1 MFKGLFRLT
10 GVVVLVCSAVST
22 ALGADGGKQVYSG
35 TLGNSPIVLEVNTDN
50 AKDVSGRYFYQKYRK
65 DLMLRGEKDGEA
77 LRFEEGNDRDNE
89 GKPRPNI
96 RLQPTS
102 NGLSGEWTSPQGKVL
117 KIELLRAK
125 LPPVP
130 VGTLPYLA
138 TLHDVSS
145 YEYLRLQGMKLKQGK
160 TETFMGY
167 TLQWW
172 SEPQSGMSLFEVI
185 SGYTAEELQRINQQ
199 LMGRL
204 WQQVVSFHDCLT
216 QPGMYVYSQTADP
229 LWMSPSVISVN
240 IKAESNCG
248 GSYSDER
255 DMPFNLDTKT
265 GKTLA
270 LEDVLWIGQGE
281 PQYYELNQLDDK
293 ASNDAYLAYSEYRT
307 KELAPWL
314 VGQLR
319 TLYPVEVTTTT
330 DRNDGCVYG
339 EEQSWIFPSWYFTD
353 QGIKLLPSFAHNQ
366 AMCRNVEWS
375 TLPYNL
381 IKQHPGHV
389 ALKLP

>member
-1 MFKGLFRLT
+1 MFKGLCRLT
-10 GVVVLVCSAVST
+10 GVVVLVCSTVST
-22 ALGADGGKQVYSG
+22 ALGADSGKQVYTG
-35 TLGNSPIVLEVNTDN
+35 TLGNSPIVFEVNSDN
-50 AKDVSGRYFYQKYRK
+50 GKGVSGRYFYQKYRK
-65 DLMLRGEKDGEA
+65 DLILSGEKDGEA
-77 LRFEEGNDRDNE
+77 LKFEEGNDRDRE

-96 RLQPTS
+96 RLQPTP
-102 NGLSGEWTSPQGKVL
+102 NGLSGEWTNPQGKVL

-130 VGTLPYLA
+130 AGTLPYLA
-138 TLHDVSS
+138 TLHDVAP

-172 SEPQSGMSLFEVI
+172 REPQSGMSLFEVV
-185 SGYTAEELQRINQQ
+185 SGYTAGELQRINQQ
-199 LMGRL
+199 LTGRL

-216 QPGMYVYSQTADP
+216 QPGTYVYSQTAVP

-240 IKAESNCG
+240 IMAEDNCG

-265 GKTLA
+265 GKTLV
-270 LEDVLWIGQGE
+270 LEDVLWIGLGE
-281 PQYYELNQLDDK
+281 PQHYELSQLDDK
-293 ASNDAYLAYSEYRT
+293 ASYDAYRVYSEYRT

-319 TLYPVEVTTTT
+319 SLYPEEVTTTT

-353 QGIKLLPSFAHNQ
+353 QGIKLLPSFAHNE
-366 AMCRNVEWS
+366 AMCRSVEWS
-375 TLPYNL
+375 VLPYNL

>member
-1 MFKGLFRLT
+1 MFKGLCRLT

-22 ALGADGGKQVYSG
+22 ALGADSGKQVYTG
-35 TLGNSPIVLEVNTDN
+35 TLGNSPIVLEVNSDN
-50 AKDVSGRYFYQKYRK
+50 GKDVNGRYFYQKYRK
-65 DLMLRGEKDGEA
+65 DLMLSGEKDGEA
-77 LRFEEGNDRDNE
+77 LRFEEGNNRDNE

-96 RLQPTS
+96 RLQPTP

-117 KIELLRAK
+117 KIELQRAK
-125 LPPVP
+125 VPPVP
-130 VGTLPYLA
+130 AGTLPYLA
-138 TLHDVSS
+138 TLRDVSP

-172 SEPQSGMSLFEVI
+172 SEPQSGMSLFEVV
-185 SGYTAEELQRINQQ
+185 SGYTAGELQRINHQ
-199 LMGRL
+199 LMRRL
-204 WQQVVSFHDCLT
+204 WQQVVSYHDCLT
-216 QPGMYVYSQTADP
+216 QTGMYVYSQSAEP

-240 IKAESNCG
+240 ITAEYNCG

-281 PQYYELNQLDDK
+281 PQHFELNQLDNT
-293 ASNDAYLAYSEYRT
+293 ASYEAHRAYSEYRS

-314 VGQLR
+314 VAQLR
-319 TLYPVEVTTTT
+319 ALYPEEVTLTT
-330 DRNDGCVYG
+330 DRNDGCIYG
-339 EEQSWIFPSWYFTD
+339 EEESWTSPSWYFTD
-353 QGIKLLPSFAHNQ
+353 QGIKLLPSFEHNE

-375 TLPYNL
+375 VRRTTWSNNTP
-381 IKQHPGHV
+381 
-389 ALKLP
+389 AT

>member
-1 MFKGLFRLT
+1 MFKGLCRLT
-10 GVVVLVCSAVST
+10 GVVVLVCSTVST
-22 ALGADGGKQVYSG
+22 ALGADSGKQVYTG
-35 TLGNSPIVLEVNTDN
+35 TLGNSPIVFEVNSDN
-50 AKDVSGRYFYQKYRK
+50 GKGVSGRYFYQKYRK
-65 DLMLRGEKDGEA
+65 DLILSGEKDGEA
-77 LRFEEGNDRDNE
+77 LKFEEGNDRDRE

-96 RLQPTS
+96 RLQPTP

-130 VGTLPYLA
+130 AGTLPYLA
-138 TLHDVSS
+138 TLHDVAP

-160 TETFMGY
+160 TENFMGY

-172 SEPQSGMSLFEVI
+172 REPQSGMSLFEVV
-185 SGYTAEELQRINQQ
+185 SGYTAEELQRINHQ

-216 QPGMYVYSQTADP
+216 QPGTYVYSQTAVP

-240 IKAESNCG
+240 IMAEDNCG

-265 GKTLA
+265 GKTLV
-270 LEDVLWIGQGE
+270 LEDVLWIGLGE
-281 PQYYELNQLDDK
+281 PQHYELSQLDDK
-293 ASNDAYLAYSEYRT
+293 ASYDAYRVYSEYRT

-319 TLYPVEVTTTT
+319 SLYPEEVTTTT

-353 QGIKLLPSFAHNQ
+353 QGIKLLPSFAHNE
-366 AMCRNVEWS
+366 AMCRSVEWS
-375 TLPYNL
+375 VLPYNL

>member
-1 MFKGLFRLT
+1 MFKGLCRLT
-10 GVVVLVCSAVST
+10 GVVVLVCSTVST
-22 ALGADGGKQVYSG
+22 ALGADSDKQVYTG
-35 TLGNSPIVLEVNTDN
+35 TLGNSPIVLEVNSDN
-50 AKDVSGRYFYQKYRK
+50 GKDVSGRYFYQKYRK
-65 DLMLRGEKDGEA
+65 DLILSGAKDGEA
-77 LRFEEGNDRDNE
+77 LRFEEGNYRDRE
-89 GKPRPNI
+89 GEPRPNI
-96 RLQPTS
+96 RLQPTP

-138 TLHDVSS
+138 TLHDLSP

-172 SEPQSGMSLFEVI
+172 SEPQSGMSLFEVV
-185 SGYTAEELQRINQQ
+185 SGYSAGELQRINQQ

-216 QPGMYVYSQTADP
+216 QPGMYVYSQAADP

-240 IKAESNCG
+240 IMAEYNCG
-248 GSYSDER
+248 GSYSDDR
-255 DMPFNLDTKT
+255 DMPFNLDTKA

-281 PQYYELNQLDDK
+281 PQHFELNQLDNK
-293 ASNDAYLAYSEYRT
+293 ASYEAHHAYSEYRS

-314 VGQLR
+314 VAQLR
-319 TLYPVEVTTTT
+319 ALHPEEVTLTT
-330 DRNDGCVYG
+330 DRNDGCIYG
-339 EEQSWIFPSWYFTD
+339 EEESWISPSWYFTD

-366 AMCRNVEWS
+366 AMCRNVKWS
-375 TLPYNL
+375 VLPYNL

>member
-1 MFKGLFRLT
+1 MFKRLCRLT
-10 GVVVLVCSAVST
+10 GVVVLVCSTVST
-22 ALGADGGKQVYSG
+22 ALGANSDKQVYTG
-35 TLGNSPIVLEVNTDN
+35 TLGNSPIVLEVNSDN
-50 AKDVSGRYFYQKYRK
+50 GKVVSGRYFYQKYRK
-65 DLMLRGEKDGEA
+65 DLILSGEKEGEA
-77 LRFEEGNDRDNE
+77 LRFEEGNYRDRE
-89 GKPRPNI
+89 GEPRPNI
-96 RLQPTS
+96 RLQPTPS
-102 NGLSGEWTSPQGKVL
+102 GLSGEWTSPQGKVL
-117 KIELLRAK
+117 KIELLQAK

-130 VGTLPYLA
+130 VDTSPYLA
-138 TLHDVSS
+138 TLHDVAP

-172 SEPQSGMSLFEVI
+172 SEPQSGMSLFEVV
-185 SGYTAEELQRINQQ
+185 SGYSAEELQRINQQ

-216 QPGMYVYSQTADP
+216 QPGTYVYSQTADP

-240 IKAESNCG
+240 IMAEDNCG
-248 GSYSDER
+248 GSFSDER

-270 LEDVLWIGQGE
+270 LEDVLWIGLGE
-281 PQYYELNQLDDK
+281 PQHYELSQLDEK
-293 ASNDAYLAYSEYRT
+293 ASYDAYRAYSEYRT

-314 VGQLR
+314 LGQLR
-319 TLYPVEVTTTT
+319 TLYPEEVTTTT
-330 DRNDGCVYG
+330 ERNDGCVYG
-339 EEQSWIFPSWYFTD
+339 EEQAWIFPSWYFTD

-366 AMCRNVEWS
+366 AMCRSVEWS
-375 TLPYNL
+375 VLPYNL